1 VPAVAA
7 LVTVELAAGRV
18 LVDAVP
24 GLLDPEGSGR
34 RGPGNP
40 EGVPRSDEDDLRGGA
55 PVGRE

>member
-24 GLLDPEGSGR
+24 GLLDAADPPEGSGE
-34 RGPGNP
+34 PQ
-40 EGVPRSDEDDLRGGA
+40 GGA
-55 PVGRE
+55 PVNREE